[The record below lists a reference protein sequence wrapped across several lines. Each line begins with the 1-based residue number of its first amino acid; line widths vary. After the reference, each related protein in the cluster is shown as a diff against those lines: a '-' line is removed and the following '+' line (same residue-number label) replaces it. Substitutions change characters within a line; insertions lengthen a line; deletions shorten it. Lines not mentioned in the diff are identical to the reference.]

1 MSSRFIT
8 QRLLAILINAFSNEP
23 SPEQESTLS
32 VSKCSQGVLATLGC
46 VQKFALKIKR

>member
-8 QRLLAILINAFSNEP
+8 QRLLAILINPFYIEP
-23 SPEQESTLS
+23 SPEQESTFS
-32 VSKCSQGVLATLGC
+32 VSKCSQEVLATLGC